1 MLLFQKCAE
10 MNNKKIKLA
19 REQLDL
25 VMRGFEFLKR
35 MPAPRKGWIR
45 AVRDTLGMSARQ
57 LAERLGIKQQRVAR
71 MERDEVAGRVTIR
84 TMQHAAE
91 AMDCVFVY
99 GIIARDSLEEIV
111 RRRAEIVAR
120 RRMARSNQTMKLEAQ
135 GLGREE
141 QEEMFKRLVDE
152 IVETLPKTLWDE
164 P

>member
-1 MLLFQKCAE
+1 
-10 MNNKKIKLA
+10 
-19 REQLDL
+19 
-25 VMRGFEFLKR
+25 MR
-35 MPAPRKGWIR
+35 
-45 AVRDTLGMSARQ
+45 
-57 LAERLGIKQQRVAR
+57 
-71 MERDEVAGRVTIR
+71 
-84 TMQHAAE
+84 AE

-135 GLGREE
+135 GLGGKK